1 MALIYWF
8 FVSNFP
14 CFKAIKFHKLISV
27 RADIGVKII
36 VYMNH
41 VANDHMIVSS
51 HRYHITLHTHLFLM
65 SKIAKTWQLY
75 KLQFK

>member
-1 MALIYWF
+1 MFDIIIENGIFYFCGSNLLV

-36 VYMNH
+36 AYMNH

-51 HRYHITLHTHLFLM
+51 LVIT
-65 SKIAKTWQLY
+65 
-75 KLQFK
+75 